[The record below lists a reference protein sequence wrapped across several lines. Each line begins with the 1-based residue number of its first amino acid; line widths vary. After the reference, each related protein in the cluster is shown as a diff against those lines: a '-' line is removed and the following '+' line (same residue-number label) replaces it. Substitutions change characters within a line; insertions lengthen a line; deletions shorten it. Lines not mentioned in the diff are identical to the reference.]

1 MVLPV
6 RMRIHWGMGRFC
18 FCFLPRIFLVLKV
31 FWDGCWAKREG
42 GERSENR
49 GGKVGKTRQTLI
61 RVADG
66 WARDRGRAASRPGYR
81 RAIARGRLG
90 ENALDATAHPLG
102 VPGGGPAAASRRKT
116 PRRTRHP
123 ALRPRGVDAH
133 GDAGPRVASTRAS
146 RRARRRVF
154 GRVGVG
160 RETHHLESAFVCPAS
175 NARSK
180 EGWRAASGDPLERT
194 ENTSREGLNKKT
206 YAEQSADVRCI
217 GYVVWKNVQLP
228 KKNKFGTRSFSQ
240 RLLRSPPRVSA
251 PAVDV
256 APRHV

>member
-1 MVLPV
+1 VATLGVVTDGVTGAHADPLGDGAVLLLLLAQDLL
-6 RMRIHWGMGRFC
+6 GLEGLLGR
-18 FCFLPRIFLVLKV
+18 LLGETR
-31 FWDGCWAKREG
+31 G
-42 GERSENR
+42 GRRSENR

-180 EGWRAASGDPLERT
+180 EGWCAATGDPLERT
-194 ENTSREGLNKKT
+194 ENTSREGLNKKPMRSS
-206 YAEQSADVRCI
+206 QPMCDV
-217 GYVVWKNVQLP
+217 LD
-228 KKNKFGTRSFSQ
+228 T
-240 RLLRSPPRVSA
+240 
-251 PAVDV
+251 
-256 APRHV
+256 